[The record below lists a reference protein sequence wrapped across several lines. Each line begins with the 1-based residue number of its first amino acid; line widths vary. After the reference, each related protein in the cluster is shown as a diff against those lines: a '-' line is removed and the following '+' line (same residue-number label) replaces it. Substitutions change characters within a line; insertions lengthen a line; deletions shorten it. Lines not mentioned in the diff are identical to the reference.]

1 MGNLEQQ
8 LKSAKE
14 ASRQLRTA
22 TTKQKNI
29 FLQDLS
35 ALLLKHTP
43 DILAENKKDIEA
55 AGQLTD
61 AMKKRLTLTEKSI
74 EAIALGVRSVAE
86 LSDPVGTIV
95 KMWKQP
101 NGMQVGRMRVP
112 IGVIFFVFE
121 SRPNVIVDAA
131 ALAIKSGNVLI
142 ARGGKEA
149 RFSNDI
155 LQKYISQALES
166 AGLSSCCVQQLED
179 KSHEAIYQV
188 VKQPQYI
195 DLAVAR
201 GREQL
206 IKSVK
211 ENSFVPVIAHER
223 GLCHLYIDE
232 SANKAMAI
240 RIAVNAKTSN
250 PATCNTIETLLI
262 HKNCAQ
268 NILPDL
274 LSALFEKGVE
284 IRGCEGVCKIDKR
297 CVPATENDWATEYL
311 DLILSVKIVDSFEE
325 ALEHIEK
332 YSSRLTDAIVTE
344 DSAKAMKFEHQVNSS
359 TVLINASNRL
369 TDGGEFGL
377 GAEFG
382 ISTSSIHMRGPM
394 GLEDLTVT
402 KYVVLGDGQIRE

>member
-1 MGNLEQQ
+1 MENLEQQ
-8 LKSAKE
+8 LKLAKE
-14 ASRQLRTA
+14 AAQQLRTA
-22 TTKQKNI
+22 ATKQKNL
-29 FLQDLS
+29 FLQNLS
-35 ALLLKHTP
+35 ALLLRHTP
-43 DILAENKKDIEA
+43 DILTENKKDIEA
-55 AGQLTD
+55 AGQMTV

-74 EAIALGVRSVAE
+74 ETIARGVRSVAE
-86 LSDPVGTIV
+86 LPDPVGTIV

-101 NGMQVGRMRVP
+101 NGMQVGRMRAP

-121 SRPNVIVDAA
+121 SRPNVIIDAA
-131 ALAIKSGNVLI
+131 ALAIKSGNALI

-149 RFSNDI
+149 RFSNNI

-166 AGLSSCCVQQLED
+166 AGLPPYCVQQLED

-188 VKQPQYI
+188 VKQSQYV

-206 IKSVK
+206 IKAIK

-232 SANKAMAI
+232 SANKEMAI
-240 RIAVNAKTSN
+240 KIAINAKISN

-262 HKNCAQ
+262 HKNCVK

-274 LSALFEKGVE
+274 LNELINKNVE
-284 IRGCEGVCKIDKR
+284 VRGCEKTCKFDKR
-297 CVPATENDWATEYL
+297 CVLASEDDWATEYL
-311 DLILSVKIVDSFEE
+311 DLILSIKIVDSFEE
-325 ALEHIEK
+325 ALQHIEK
-332 YSSRLTDAIVTE
+332 YSSRLSDSIVTE
-344 DSAKAMKFEHQVNSS
+344 DNTKAKEFVDRVNSS
-359 TVLINASNRL
+359 TVLVNASNRL

-402 KYVVLGDGQIRE
+402 KYIVLGDGQIRE

>member
-1 MGNLEQQ
+1 MEKFKQQ
-8 LKSAKE
+8 LMSSKE

-22 TTKQKNI
+22 TTKQKNL
-29 FLQDLS
+29 FLQSLS
-35 ALLLKHTP
+35 ALLLKYTP
-43 DILAENKKDIEA
+43 DILAENKKDLES
-55 AGQLTD
+55 AGQLTS

-74 EAIALGVRSVAE
+74 EAMALGVRSVAE
-86 LSDPVGTIV
+86 LSDPVGTVV

-101 NGMQVGRMRVP
+101 NGMRVGKMRVP

-131 ALAIKSGNVLI
+131 VLAIKSGNALI

-149 RFSNDI
+149 NFSNNI
-155 LQKYISQALES
+155 LHKYIIEALES
-166 AGLSSCCVQQLED
+166 AELSAFCVQQLED

-188 VKQPQYI
+188 VKQTEYL
-195 DLAVAR
+195 DLVVAR

-206 IKSVK
+206 IKAIK

-232 SANKAMAI
+232 SADKEKAI
-240 RIAVNAKTSN
+240 KIAVNAKTSN
-250 PATCNTIETLLI
+250 PATCNTVETLLVNR
-262 HKNCAQ
+262 NCVADL
-268 NILPDL
+268 LPDL
-274 LSALFEKGVE
+274 LSALFEKNVE
-284 IRGCEGVCKIDKR
+284 IRGCKAVCEVDNR
-297 CVPATENDWATEYL
+297 CIPASEEDWATEYL
-311 DLILSVKIVDSFEE
+311 DLVLSIKVVDDFEK
-325 ALEHIEK
+325 ALQHIEK
-332 YSSRLTDAIVTE
+332 YSSRLTDSIVTE
-344 DSAKAMKFEHQVNSS
+344 NYTKANEFVERVNSS
-359 TVLINASNRL
+359 AVLVNASNRL

-402 KYVVLGDGQIRE
+402 KYVVLGDGQVRE

>member
-1 MGNLEQQ
+1 MDMKKQ
-8 LKSAKE
+8 LSLAKN
-14 ASRQLRTA
+14 ASRELRIA
-22 TTKQKNI
+22 SGRQKDT
-29 FLQDLS
+29 FLKNL
-35 ALLLKHTP
+35 ANLLVQNTP
-43 DILAENKKDIEA
+43 EILIENKKDLEKA
-55 AGQLTD
+55 SQLTP
-61 AMKKRLTLTEKSI
+61 AMQKRLTLTADSIKSI
-74 EAIALGVRSVAE
+74 AQGVEEVAK
-86 LSDPVGTIV
+86 LADPVGTIT

-101 NGMQVGRMRVP
+101 NGMQVCKMRVP

-149 RFSNDI
+149 QFSNDI

-166 AGLSSCCVQQLED
+166 AGLSPHCVQQLED

-188 VKQPQYI
+188 VKQSQYI
-195 DLAVAR
+195 DLVVAR

-232 SANKAMAI
+232 SANKEMAI
-240 RIAVNAKTSN
+240 KIAINAKTSN

-262 HKNCAQ
+262 HKNCAK
-268 NILPDL
+268 NILPEL
-274 LSALFEKGVE
+274 LNELINKKVE
-284 IRGCEGVCKIDKR
+284 IRGCEKTCKFDKR
-297 CVPATENDWATEYL
+297 CVPASEEDWATEYL

-344 DSAKAMKFEHQVNSS
+344 DSEKAIKFEHQVNSS
-359 TVLINASNRL
+359 TVLVNASNRL

-402 KYVVLGDGQIRE
+402 KYVVLGNGQIR